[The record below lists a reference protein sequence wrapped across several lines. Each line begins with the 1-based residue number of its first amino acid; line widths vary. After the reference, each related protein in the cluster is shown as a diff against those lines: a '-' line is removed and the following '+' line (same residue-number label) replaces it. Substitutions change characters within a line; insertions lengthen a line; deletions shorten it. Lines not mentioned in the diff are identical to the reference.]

1 MKVKNRKEIFE
12 NAQKDF
18 STCTT
23 KLSNDDLEELFFLP
37 AKVFDV
43 NEYLKTKPNWFNK
56 ITDWDLF
63 SELLE
68 KYYIIYKDY
77 YSVWRDETPNMHCD
91 YIKEIYTMYYL
102 RARWIFLGLAEWDDS
117 LHHYKINDLA
127 VQLYTNIQ
135 SVEEFKDLM
144 KKYGWS
150 VDKHIQVKHFA
161 MLTELEHLINYQL
174 IHDNTE
180 SN

>member
-23 KLSNDDLEELFFLP
+23 KLSNDNLEELFFLP

-56 ITDWDLF
+56 ITDWNLF

-77 YSVWRDETPNMHCD
+77 YSIWRDETPNVHCD

-127 VQLYTNIQ
+127 VQLYTNVQ

-144 KKYGWS
+144 KKYSWS
-150 VDKHIQVKHFA
+150 VDKHIQVKHFV

-174 IHDNTE
+174 IHDNME

>member
-18 STCTT
+18 STCTNN
-23 KLSNDDLEELFFLP
+23 LSNDDLEELFFLP

-68 KYYIIYKDY
+68 KYYVIYRDY
-77 YSVWRDETPNMHCD
+77 YGVWRDETPNMYCD

-127 VQLYTNIQ
+127 VQLYTNLQ
-135 SVEEFKDLM
+135 SVEEFKDLW
-144 KKYGWS
+144 KKYYTGI
-150 VDKHIQVKHFA
+150 KKRIQIKNFS
-161 MLTELEHLINYQL
+161 MLVELETLINYQL
-174 IHDNTE
+174 THDNTE